1 MGTPGRPR
9 SARVG
14 TERVGGIFFVMTQD
28 TNRRWSGSPRG
39 ADRELMQAR
48 WARLA
53 EDFARLPFVEGSHAD
68 RTDRAARA
76 DRTALR
82 DVGALL
88 ISGQHDVALADAE
101 HYVVEGHTIRTGHV
115 VEFDDIDDET
125 ALVRWAGELDRAS
138 AEGYAPPVPDGF
150 WASFLWWRTPLG
162 MARLTE
168 RPSSRPRVPTP
179 RPPIVD

>member
-1 MGTPGRPR
+1 
-9 SARVG
+9 
-14 TERVGGIFFVMTQD
+14 
-28 TNRRWSGSPRG
+28 
-39 ADRELMQAR
+39 MQAR

-53 EDFARLPFVEGSHAD
+53 EDFVRLPLVDDSSAD
-68 RTDRAARA
+68 RTARDA
-76 DRTALR
+76 RTARIALR

-88 ISGQHDVALADAE
+88 VSGQHDVALADAE

-115 VEFDDIDDET
+115 VEFDDIDDEA

-150 WASFLWWRTPLG
+150 WASFLCWRTPLG